1 MGNILAFIRQIRD
14 GSFSGAD
21 LDDKYGVFLDLENEN
36 LDFSV
41 LDEREKALAEK
52 IETKLKAAYQL
63 LEFLQNYGSG
73 GRQII
78 KEASANTSDES
89 VQTNAWNR
97 LVPMVASL
105 LQLKKMTDSLNEEVP
120 ELLSNMW
127 DQKVSRESLALID
140 MFRKNMFLV
149 VQLGKILDYA
159 MRFDALKM
167 NAPTIPN
174 DISYVKRQ
182 NTIRSKR
189 SSISCNPDHREVLAT
204 HNLEQLSMYYIL
216 PTPALKNIIDTVT
229 NFFKNDNSKETSLD
243 LIVSFGKICIK
254 ILSSDLKSKYQRF
267 GTIGMIQRM
276 MVASALLYDHL
287 HPDGVFVKDSP
298 INIRAVVDLLLDEAG
313 MTKKRTRSHSGL
325 GNQRRRAVSQT
336 SVDRIRREQNRQSLQ
351 DLQDESR
358 NLLSVLK
365 YSNKHL
371 RSETTPK
378 SVEQLFAG
386 IF

>member
-1 MGNILAFIRQIRD
+1 MAFIRQMRD
-14 GSFSGAD
+14 GSISGAG
-21 LDDKYGVFLDLENEN
+21 LDDKYGVFLDFENDN
-36 LDFSV
+36 LDFSD
-41 LDEREKALAEK
+41 LNEREKALAEK
-52 IETKLKAAYQL
+52 IERKLKSAYQL

-78 KEASANTSDES
+78 KEASARSNDETL
-89 VQTNAWNR
+89 QNNAWNS
-97 LVPMVASL
+97 LVPMVGTL

-120 ELLSNMW
+120 EILSNMW
-127 DQKVSRESLALID
+127 GQKESRESVALID

-189 SSISCNPDHREVLAT
+189 NSFNHNPEHREVLAT

-229 NFFKNDNSKETSLD
+229 NFFNNDNGKDTSLD

-254 ILSSDLKSKYQRF
+254 ILSSDLKSNYQRF

-276 MVASALLYDHL
+276 MVASTLLYDHL
-287 HPDGVFVKDSP
+287 SPNGVFVKDSP
-298 INIRAVVDLLLDEAG
+298 INIKIVVDILMDEAG
-313 MTKKRTRSHSGL
+313 LARRRTRSNTGPGSGP
-325 GNQRRRAVSQT
+325 RRARLASQT
-336 SVDRIRREQNRQSLQ
+336 SMDRVRREQNRQSLQ
-351 DLQDESR
+351 ALQDESR

-371 RSETTPK
+371 RSETTPR
-378 SVEQLFAG
+378 SVEQLFAE

>member
-14 GSFSGAD
+14 GSFSGDD

-41 LDEREKALAEK
+41 LDEREKVLAEK
-52 IETKLKAAYQL
+52 IESKLKSAYKL
-63 LEFLQNYGSG
+63 LEFLQNYGVG

-78 KEASANTSDES
+78 KEASAKTNDES
-89 VQTNAWNR
+89 VQNDAWDR

-127 DQKVSRESLALID
+127 GQKASRESLALID

-189 SSISCNPDHREVLAT
+189 SSDSRDTREVLAT

-229 NFFKNDNSKETSLD
+229 NFFKNDNSRETSLD

-254 ILSSDLKSKYQRF
+254 ILSSDLKSNYQKF

-298 INIRAVVDLLLDEAG
+298 INIRVVVDILLNEAG
-313 MTKKRTRSHSGL
+313 MNKKRTRSVSGI
-325 GNQRRRAVSQT
+325 GSHRGRAARQN
-336 SVDRIRREQNRQSLQ
+336 SVDGIKKEQNRQSLQ
-351 DLQDESR
+351 NLQDESR

>member
-14 GSFSGAD
+14 GSFSGDD

-41 LDEREKALAEK
+41 LDEREKVLAEK
-52 IETKLKAAYQL
+52 IESKLKSAYKL

-78 KEASANTSDES
+78 KEASAKTNDES
-89 VQTNAWNR
+89 VQTDAWNR

-127 DQKVSRESLALID
+127 GQKASRESLALID

-189 SSISCNPDHREVLAT
+189 SSISHSPDNREVLAT

-254 ILSSDLKSKYQRF
+254 ILSSDLKSNYQKF

-298 INIRAVVDLLLDEAG
+298 INIRVVVDILLNEAG
-313 MTKKRTRSHSGL
+313 MTKRRTRSVSGI
-325 GNQRRRAVSQT
+325 GNQRRRAASQN
-336 SVDRIRREQNRQSLQ
+336 SMDGIKKQNRQSLQ

>member
-14 GSFSGAD
+14 GSVAD
-21 LDDKYGVFLDLENEN
+21 LDDSYGVFLDFENEN

-41 LDEREKALAEK
+41 LDDSEKVLAEK
-52 IETKLKAAYQL
+52 IESKLKTAYQL
-63 LEFLQNYGSG
+63 LEFLQNYGAG

-78 KEASANTSDES
+78 KEASAKINDNT
-89 VQTNAWNR
+89 VQTEAWNS

-105 LQLKKMTDSLNEEVP
+105 LKLKKMTDSLNEEVP
-120 ELLSNMW
+120 EILSKMW
-127 DQKVSRESLALID
+127 GQKVSRESLALID
-140 MFRKNMFLV
+140 IFRKNMFLV

-182 NTIRSKR
+182 NTIRTKR
-189 SSISCNPDHREVLAT
+189 NCNNDNPENREVLAT

-229 NFFKNDNSKETSLD
+229 NFFRNDNSKETSLD
-243 LIVSFGKICIK
+243 LIVSFGNICIK
-254 ILSSDLKSKYQRF
+254 ILSSDLKSNYQRF

-276 MVASALLYDHL
+276 MVASSLLYDHL
-287 HPDGVFVKDSP
+287 HPDGVFVKESP
-298 INIRAVVDLLLDEAG
+298 INIRAVVDILLDEAG
-313 MTKKRTRSHSGL
+313 MSTKRSRSISGL
-325 GNQRRRAVSQT
+325 GSSNRRLAMVNQT
-336 SVDRIRREQNRQSLQ
+336 SVERIKREQNRQSLH
-351 DLQDESR
+351 DLQDESKS
-358 NLLSVLK
+358 LLSVLK
-365 YSNKHL
+365 YSSKHL

-378 SVEQLFAG
+378 SVEQLFAR
-386 IF
+386 IL